1 MSNPMTQ
8 TASPAQPKTV
18 ARRQVSDW
26 LERQAR
32 FVFIAP
38 ALIAL
43 LLLVVFPIV
52 YTIWMS
58 LHNWQLSSIAQP
70 RFIGLDNFWKLL
82 TNDSRFLGATGRT
95 LLFTVMATSVQL
107 VLGVAL
113 ALLFNRHFWGRGFWR
128 ALAILPMVTTPVAIA
143 LIFVMMMHPTLGVLN
158 YLLQTVGLP
167 PSLWIYS
174 DRTVMLTLVLVDT
187 WQWTPLIM
195 LIVLAGLASM
205 PDEPF
210 EAARIDG
217 ASRVQVFFY
226 ITLPLLRPS
235 IVVAALFRIIDAI
248 KTFDII
254 FVMTSGGPGYA
265 SETINLYLFNTAFSY
280 FDMGYASAIVVIF
293 FIMIM
298 ALAMLTIRVRR
309 VEWQ

>member
-1 MSNPMTQ
+1 MPQ
-8 TASPAQPKTV
+8 TASIAHSKPAE
-18 ARRQVSDW
+18 RRNVSSW

-43 LLLVVFPIV
+43 LLLVIFPIA

-58 LHNWQLSSIAQP
+58 LHNWQLSSVAQP

-95 LLFTVMATSVQL
+95 LLFTLMATSVQL
-107 VLGVAL
+107 VLGVAM
-113 ALLFNRHFWGRGFWR
+113 ALLFNRQFLGRGFWR

-158 YLLQTVGLP
+158 YLLQVVGLP

-174 DRTVMLTLVLVDT
+174 ERTVMLTLVMVDT

-293 FIMIM
+293 FTMIM
-298 ALAMLTIRVRR
+298 VLAVLTIRVRR

>member
-1 MSNPMTQ
+1 MTQ

>member
-1 MSNPMTQ
+1 MPQ
-8 TASPAQPKTV
+8 TASIVHPKS
-18 ARRQVSDW
+18 AERRNVSSW
-26 LERQAR
+26 FERQAR

-43 LLLVVFPIV
+43 LLLVIFPIV

-58 LHNWQLSSIAQP
+58 LHNWQLSSVAQP

-95 LLFTVMATSVQL
+95 LLFTLMATSVQL

-113 ALLFNRHFWGRGFWR
+113 ALLFNRQFLGRGFWR

-158 YLLQTVGLP
+158 YLLQVVGLP

-174 DRTVMLTLVLVDT
+174 ERTVMVTLVMVDT

-293 FIMIM
+293 FTMIM
-298 ALAMLTIRVRR
+298 VLAVLTIRVRR

>member
-1 MSNPMTQ
+1 MPQ
-8 TASPAQPKTV
+8 TASIAHSKPAE
-18 ARRQVSDW
+18 RRNVSSW

-43 LLLVVFPIV
+43 LLLVIFPIA

-58 LHNWQLSSIAQP
+58 LHNWQLSSVAQP

-95 LLFTVMATSVQL
+95 LLFTLMATSVQL

-113 ALLFNRHFWGRGFWR
+113 ALLFNRQFLGRGFWR

-158 YLLQTVGLP
+158 YLLQVVGLP

-174 DRTVMLTLVLVDT
+174 ERTVMLTLVMVDT

-293 FIMIM
+293 FTMIM
-298 ALAMLTIRVRR
+298 VLAVLTIRVRR

>member
-1 MSNPMTQ
+1 
-8 TASPAQPKTV
+8 
-18 ARRQVSDW
+18 
-26 LERQAR
+26 
-32 FVFIAP
+32 
-38 ALIAL
+38 
-43 LLLVVFPIV
+43 
-52 YTIWMS
+52 MS
-58 LHNWQLSSIAQP
+58 LHNWQLSSVAQP

-95 LLFTVMATSVQL
+95 LLFTLMATSVQL
-107 VLGVAL
+107 VLGVAM
-113 ALLFNRHFWGRGFWR
+113 ALLFNRQFLGRGFWR

-158 YLLQTVGLP
+158 YLLQVVGLP

-174 DRTVMLTLVLVDT
+174 ERTVMLTLVMVDT

-293 FIMIM
+293 FTMIM
-298 ALAMLTIRVRR
+298 VLAVLTIRVRR

>member
-1 MSNPMTQ
+1 MSQ
-8 TASPAQPKTV
+8 TVSTAHPRPAE
-18 ARRQVSDW
+18 RRNISSW
-26 LERQAR
+26 FERQAR
-32 FVFIAP
+32 IVFIAP

-43 LLLVVFPIV
+43 LLLVIFPIG

-95 LLFTVMATSVQL
+95 LLFTLMATSAQL

-113 ALLFNRHFWGRGFWR
+113 ALLFNRHFLGRGFWR
-128 ALAILPMVTTPVAIA
+128 ALAILPMVATPVAIA

-158 YLLQTVGLP
+158 YLLQVIGLP

-174 DRTVMLTLVLVDT
+174 ERTVMLTLVMVDT

-235 IVVAALFRIIDAI
+235 IVVAALFRMIDAI

-293 FIMIM
+293 FIMILV
-298 ALAMLTIRVRR
+298 LAVVTIRVRR